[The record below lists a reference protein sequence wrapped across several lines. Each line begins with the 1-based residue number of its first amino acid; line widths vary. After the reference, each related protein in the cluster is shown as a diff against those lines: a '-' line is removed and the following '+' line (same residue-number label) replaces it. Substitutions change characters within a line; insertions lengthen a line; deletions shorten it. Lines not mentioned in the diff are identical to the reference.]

1 MDTFF
6 KDVFKFKR
14 RVLVVDDEPVN
25 RRMLEKILSPG
36 YEVLLAGNGDEALTV
51 IKREKKVLSVVLL
64 DLLMPGTNGYEVL
77 EIMQKDGE
85 LKKIPVIVLT
95 SDTSAEVKSLKMG
108 AADFIPKPYDVSDV
122 ILARIEKTIQLF
134 ESIKIV
140 NATELD
146 PLTGLYNKEYFMEY
160 ARSYDRYY
168 PDRKMDAA
176 ALNINK
182 FHILNEIYGRTFGDE
197 LLLMLGKAIN
207 EYVGKCDG
215 IACRYDADGYF
226 LYVPGGHDI
235 PEELSKVIRSYETD
249 DMRNIHNR
257 VRFGIYPDVDREY
270 DVLRRFD
277 CALLACNSIKGD
289 YNERAAFYDS
299 SMHEREAYSERLMTD
314 MEQGMRDGQ
323 FRVYYQPKFDIQG
336 DKPHLS
342 SAEALVRWVHPSLG
356 MISPAKFIQIFEE
369 NGMVRRLDRYVWREA
384 ARQIAEWKR
393 EFGFTVPVS
402 VNVSR
407 IDLMEPSFIDEIT
420 GIMDE
425 AGISVGE
432 YLLEVTESA
441 YTEDS
446 DRIID
451 VVKKLR
457 ALGLKIEM
465 DDFGTGYSSLNM
477 LSSLPIDVLK
487 LDRGFIKNIHE
498 NEKDLKMVEL
508 IMDIA
513 EYLDLTVVAE
523 GVENEEQYR
532 LLKETGVHLIQG
544 YYFSKPLPGN
554 EMKKFI
560 KEKADMITVEK
571 LKELGCDTADALKR
585 CMDDTEFYLSLF
597 PDALD
602 RKRFENLEK
611 KIEDKDM
618 KGAFEAA
625 HALKGILS
633 NLSVTPL
640 IDILSEITENLRS
653 GNDADYPEMILK
665 MWEVYE
671 RFERAL
677 YDK

>member
-36 YEVLLAGNGDEALTV
+36 YEVLLAGNGDEALNV

-64 DLLMPGTNGYEVL
+64 DLLMPGTDGYEVL

-108 AADFIPKPYDVSDV
+108 AADFIPKPYDVADV

-176 ALNINK
+176 AVNINR
-182 FHILNEIYGRTFGDE
+182 FHALNEIYGRSFGDE
-197 LLLMLGKAIN
+197 LLMMLGRAISD
-207 EYVGKCDG
+207 YAGRSDG

-226 LYVPGGHDI
+226 LYVPSGHDI
-235 PEELSKVIRSYETD
+235 PDELSKVIADHETD
-249 DMRNIHNR
+249 DMRNIHIR

-289 YNERAAFYDS
+289 YKERAAFYDS
-299 SMHEREAYSERLMTD
+299 SMHEREAYSERLMAD
-314 MEQGMRDGQ
+314 MEKGLADRQ
-323 FRVYYQPKFDIQG
+323 FMVYYQPKFDIQG
-336 DKPHLS
+336 DEPVLS
-342 SAEALVRWVHPSLG
+342 SAEALVRWDHPALG
-356 MISPAKFIQIFEE
+356 MISPVQFIPVFEE
-369 NGMVRRLDRYVWREA
+369 NGMIRRLDRYVWREA
-384 ARQIAEWKR
+384 ARQIAEWKK
-393 EFGFTVPVS
+393 EFGFTIPVS

-407 IDLMEPSFIDEIT
+407 IDLMELSFIDEIT
-420 GIMDE
+420 GIMEE
-425 AGISVGE
+425 AGITAGE

-457 ALGLKIEM
+457 SLGLKIEM

-487 LDRGFIKNIHE
+487 LDRGFIKNIHRS
-498 NEKDLKMVEL
+498 EKDLKMVEL

-513 EYLDLTVVAE
+513 EYLDLKVVAE
-523 GVENEEQYR
+523 GVENEEQYA
-532 LLKETGVHLIQG
+532 LLKKAGVHLIQG
-544 YYFSKPLPGN
+544 FYFSRPVPAP
-554 EMKKFI
+554 EMEKFI
-560 KEKADMITVEK
+560 KERLLYAD
-571 LKELGCDTADALKR
+571 
-585 CMDDTEFYLSLF
+585 
-597 PDALD
+597 D
-602 RKRFENLEK
+602 RK
-611 KIEDKDM
+611 
-618 KGAFEAA
+618 A
-625 HALKGILS
+625 
-633 NLSVTPL
+633 
-640 IDILSEITENLRS
+640 
-653 GNDADYPEMILK
+653 
-665 MWEVYE
+665 
-671 RFERAL
+671 
-677 YDK
+677 